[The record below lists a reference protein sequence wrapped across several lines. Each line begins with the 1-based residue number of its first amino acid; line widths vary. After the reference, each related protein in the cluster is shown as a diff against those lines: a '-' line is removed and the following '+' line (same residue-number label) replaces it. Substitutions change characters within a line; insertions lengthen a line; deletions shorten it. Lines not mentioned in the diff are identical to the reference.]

1 MISIS
6 VKELS
11 KKFNKNLLFQNLNFT
26 LNQEEHLVILGHNGS
41 GKSSLLKCL
50 MFYNY
55 PSLGEVVLT
64 VNQKVIN
71 LEQIAKNIA
80 VATPYLSL
88 EEDLTFKEI
97 LDFQQRFKPLKEGF
111 SSKEIL
117 ELSGLEKHSK
127 KRLKSFS
134 SGMKQRVKLS
144 LAIFFDTPF
153 LFLDEPCSNLDA
165 QGVAWYQEILSN
177 HLKNRIAIVC
187 SNQNKEEFF
196 FAKKSIDLGQKQP
209 QIVELN

>member
-26 LNQEEHLVILGHNGS
+26 INQEEHLVILGHNGS
-41 GKSSLLKCL
+41 GKSSLLKCM

-55 PSLGEVVLT
+55 PSSGEVVLT
-64 VNQKVIN
+64 VNQKIIS
-71 LEQIAKNIA
+71 LEEIAKSIA

-88 EEDLTFKEI
+88 EEDLTFQEI
-97 LDFQQRFKPLKEGF
+97 IEFQQRFKPLKEGYTPK
-111 SSKEIL
+111 SIIAL
-117 ELSGLEKHSK
+117 AGLEKHSK

-165 QGVAWYQEILSN
+165 QGVAWYQEMLSN

-196 FAKKSIDLGQKQP
+196 FGKRSINLGQKQP
-209 QIVELN
+209 QIVDVN